1 MGNFKITTAQLNALQ
16 KAIKT
21 KTTENLSNQ
30 NYTLDY
36 VRFMVH
42 PTMND
47 YVILKSRRHGISG
60 GLPFDEIDY
69 IFLDS
74 NGKVVDVRKQFFA
87 INGWYEFVSEMKEV
101 KIVNGNVEFI

>member
-16 KAIKT
+16 KAIKI

-36 VRFMVH
+36 VKFMVH
-42 PTMND
+42 PTLND

-60 GLPFDEIDY
+60 GSPFDEIDY

-74 NGKVVDVRKQFFA
+74 NGKVIDVKKQS
-87 INGWYEFVSEMKEV
+87 YHLCK
-101 KIVNGNVEFI
+101 KR